1 MVGTAAAAE
10 SSSGAPVDVRESA
23 IRAAVAQ
30 AAVILVVEGPV
41 ADIRAVATRAAATVT
56 TKTIWK

>member
-30 AAVILVVEGPV
+30 AAVIPVVEGPV
-41 ADIRAVATRAAATVT
+41 AAIRAADTRAVATVT